1 MPEVEID
8 AKQLQKVAVELS
20 EIPKVAPKAMASAL
34 NRTIATVKTDMKRE
48 AVAAYEIKGADVMKT
63 LRVRKASPSNLRAEA
78 SSIGQPVALIHFK
91 VKPRNPPT
99 KQTKK
104 QLQVKIKKSAGFQ
117 TIKMKPSAFVQSVKG
132 ANNVFA
138 RTGKNR
144 LPIKRLYSLSIPQ
157 MISNDGV
164 IQKITEKA
172 NETLEKRVQ
181 HEIEYR
187 LNKIKG
193 GNK

>member
-1 MPEVEID
+1 MAEVEID

-20 EIPKVAPKAMASAL
+20 EIPKVAPKAMAAAL
-34 NRTIATVKTDMKRE
+34 NRTISTVKTDMKRE
-48 AVAAYEIKGADVMKT
+48 AVAAYEIKGADVTKT
-63 LRVRKASPSNLRAEA
+63 LRMRKASPSYLRAEV

-91 VKPRNPPT
+91 VKPKNPPT
-99 KQTKK
+99 RRTNK
-104 QLQVKIKKSAGFQ
+104 QLQVKIKKSDGYK
-117 TIKMKPSAFVQSVKG
+117 TIKRKPSAFVQNING
-132 ANNVFA
+132 RNNVFA
-138 RTGKNR
+138 REGKNR
-144 LPIKRLYSLSIPQ
+144 LPISRLYSLSIPQ

-164 IQKITEKA
+164 LQKITDKA

-193 GNK
+193 GQ